1 MGTYM
6 IYKFSCLHTSED
18 GAINE
23 VWRNHTSDTSDIVAI
38 NYGLNNS
45 FGESHL
51 RVRFRFNRIV
61 ARRLKITKFTANKTN
76 ASCDWSAVF
85 AYVHSHCVI
94 CKIDQHNK

>member
-6 IYKFSCLHTSED
+6 IYKFSCLHTIED

-51 RVRFRFNRIV
+51 RFRFNRIV
-61 ARRLKITKFTANKTN
+61 ARRPKITKLTANKTN
-76 ASCDWSAVF
+76 ARCDWSAVF
-85 AYVHSHCVI
+85 VYMHAHCVI